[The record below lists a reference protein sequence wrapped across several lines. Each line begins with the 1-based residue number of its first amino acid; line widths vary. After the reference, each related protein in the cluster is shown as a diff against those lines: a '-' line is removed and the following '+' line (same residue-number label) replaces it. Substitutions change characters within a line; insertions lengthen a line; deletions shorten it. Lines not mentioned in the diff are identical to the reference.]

1 MIRFRLSVWAC
12 SRLGPRETMSCVAP
26 DGEPLPPG
34 PTGAL
39 RGARESRKAGSA
51 SNPSPRMLIAV
62 VPGGGE
68 RRTRPAPGQIVVR
81 PQPGVRAGDAREDA
95 REEGQPGRALQ
106 VADRG
111 DRHTAYRLPPTAYRL
126 PPPGARR
133 EPEGITRADPRRAA
147 AADGTGHPPC
157 RRCAGKIR
165 SGCGRAATALNG
177 SPRSPS
183 DSRCGVRWDTTGILR
198 TRPDARESFPFSPST
213 RPSGPPQRMFR
224 SSGPVT
230 LYEPGAVPAR
240 RGLRCGAKFH
250 ITAR

>member
-1 MIRFRLSVWAC
+1 MGNRCHLVLPALSVGRGRAA
-12 SRLGPRETMSCVAP
+12 RRGPRRIPRPGCSSRWCPAAESAAPARRPARSWYARNRGSGQETPA
-26 DGEPLPPG
+26 
-34 PTGAL
+34 
-39 RGARESRKAGSA
+39 
-51 SNPSPRMLIAV
+51 
-62 VPGGGE
+62 
-68 RRTRPAPGQIVVR
+68 RTRAK
-81 PQPGVRAGDAREDA
+81 RASRVEHS
-95 REEGQPGRALQ
+95 RSLIEGIGTPR
-106 VADRG
+106 
-111 DRHTAYRLPPTAYRL
+111 TACRL

-157 RRCAGKIR
+157 RRRAGKIR

>member
-111 DRHTAYRLPPTAYRL
+111 DRHTAYRLPPTA
-126 PPPGARR
+126 PGGS
-133 EPEGITRADPRRAA
+133 P
-147 AADGTGHPPC
+147 GTGGNHP
-157 RRCAGKIR
+157 G
-165 SGCGRAATALNG
+165 
-177 SPRSPS
+177 
-183 DSRCGVRWDTTGILR
+183 
-198 TRPDARESFPFSPST
+198 
-213 RPSGPPQRMFR
+213 GPAQ
-224 SSGPVT
+224 G
-230 LYEPGAVPAR
+230 R
-240 RGLRCGAKFH
+240 RG
-250 ITAR
+250 